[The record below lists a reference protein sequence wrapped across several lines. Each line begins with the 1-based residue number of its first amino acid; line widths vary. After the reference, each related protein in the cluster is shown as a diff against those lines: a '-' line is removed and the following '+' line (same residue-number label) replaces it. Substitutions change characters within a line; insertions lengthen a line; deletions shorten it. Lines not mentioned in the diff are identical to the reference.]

1 MNNVFFFSSLAF
13 IMTVNSGEERW
24 ESEQE
29 EGMQQMALSCNNPA
43 AHGLPAQPSEL

>member
-1 MNNVFFFSSLAF
+1 MVFFSSLAF
-13 IMTVNSGEERW
+13 IMTVNCGKERW

-29 EGMQQMALSCNNPA
+29 EGMQQMAQSCNNPA